1 MSIAITEG
9 IMSDVRVK
17 TIHNRQ
23 ITWFTL
29 TIQHYPRPEEAD
41 RKTLLLAEVRDSAL
55 MSDVKQGDR
64 LRLYGNI
71 ERFPQGEEQ
80 GIKLI
85 VSEIERLNVRQQ
97 QPQQEEQGVLFI

>member
-9 IMSDVRVK
+9 IMSGIK
-17 TIHNRQ
+17 TVNIHGREY
-23 ITWFTL
+23 TRFTL
-29 TIQHYPRPEEAD
+29 TIQHYPRPGEPD

-55 MSDVKQGDR
+55 MSGIKQGDR
-64 LRLYGNI
+64 LRLSGNL
-71 ERFPQGEEQ
+71 ESFPQGEQE

-97 QPQQEEQGVLFI
+97 PQQEEQGVLFV